1 MVSITLVTLS
11 LILSTVSSEKILFLY
26 PNASPSH
33 KNIAQP
39 IMLGLAERG
48 HNVTV
53 VSSFKTEAHPNIRDI
68 MPFNNFE
75 YFPGLNALEL
85 RRQGMWGI
93 VFLDYDPIL
102 GFCEKVY
109 QHQPFLQLLNE
120 TFDVVLVDVFAN
132 ECLLGAVHKL
142 RAPLIYVSP
151 LPTPNH
157 ISEIVGN
164 RLPASF
170 VPHFNA
176 PFGHKMSLF
185 ERIVNTFLNT
195 IFPFGMRRPLPTHE
209 TIYRKYLGEDLPGV
223 DDILANTSLI
233 LANQHFSF
241 NFPRPTLPDV
251 VEIGAI
257 HCRPGRPLPEV
268 SSYTYSLLLEN
279 SS

>member
-1 MVSITLVTLS
+1 MKSRQILTILTLGFSAVLS
-11 LILSTVSSEKILFLY
+11 ERILFLY

-53 VSSFKTEAHPNIRDI
+53 VSSFKTEAHKNIRDI

-85 RRQGMWGI
+85 RRQGIWGI
-93 VFLDYDPIL
+93 VFLDYDPII

-120 TFDVVLVDVFAN
+120 KFDIVIMDIFAN
-132 ECLLGAVHKL
+132 ECLLGVVHKL
-142 RAPLIYVSP
+142 GAPLIYVSP
-151 LPTPNH
+151 LPVPNH
-157 ISEIVGN
+157 VSDIVGN
-164 RLPASF
+164 RLPPSF

-176 PFGHKMSLF
+176 PFGHNMNLL
-185 ERIVNTFLNT
+185 ERTANTFLTT
-195 IFPFGMRRPLPTHE
+195 IFPLGMRRPYPTHE
-209 TIYRKYLGEDLPGV
+209 AIYRKHLGEDVPGI
-223 DDILANTSLI
+223 DAILSNTSLI
-233 LANQHFSF
+233 LTNQHFSF
-241 NFPRPTLPDV
+241 NFPRPMLPDV

-257 HCRPGRPLPEV
+257 HCRPGRPLPKV
-268 SSYTYSLLLEN
+268 GV
-279 SS
+279 